1 MAACVVASPSLGPL
15 LLTTLHYTV
24 TCLAAVAAARPTPMR
39 GTLPESA
46 RRGMFQA
53 SRSWAALG
61 LLLMLQETERPG
73 GTRFNKPFWW
83 HSCPQ
88 NVNFFNLVSNLLVTQ
103 PWLPFIKAPKVFSSC
118 IVKMYQL

>member
-1 MAACVVASPSLGPL
+1 
-15 LLTTLHYTV
+15 
-24 TCLAAVAAARPTPMR
+24 MR

-88 NVNFFNLVSNLLVTQ
+88 NVNFFNLVINLLVTQ